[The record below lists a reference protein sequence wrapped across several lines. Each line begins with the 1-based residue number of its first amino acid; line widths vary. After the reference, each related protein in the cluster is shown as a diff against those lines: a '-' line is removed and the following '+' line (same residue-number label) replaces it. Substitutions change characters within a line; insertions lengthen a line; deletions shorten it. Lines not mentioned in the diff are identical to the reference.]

1 MNSLERDERFGK
13 IMNKNFF
20 SAVVTTCQNK
30 SFFPWL
36 LAGGVAIILNWLG
49 DFYGS
54 ILYSVFALPA
64 ARFAGFF
71 FNTIPVFNE
80 KGVLLIPL
88 ARSSIQIT
96 PDCSGYSFFC
106 LMTAI
111 FVVFYR
117 DIKWRMPVIERV
129 GLILFVAY
137 VITIIT
143 NGFRIVSAYKIHLIV
158 SKNLPVS
165 AQGLTHLVVGITIF
179 LTVLLLVYLALERK
193 VCYDRTRE

>member
-1 MNSLERDERFGK
+1 MRASYSNA
-13 IMNKNFF
+13 IQNNFHSRSALIWF
-20 SAVVTTCQNK
+20 IAGTTAVV
-30 SFFPWL
+30 
-36 LAGGVAIILNWLG
+36 LNWSG
-49 DFYGS
+49 DFFGS
-54 ILYSVFALPA
+54 ILYPVFALPA

-71 FNTIPVFNE
+71 FNTVPVFNE
-80 KGVLLIPL
+80 KGLILIPF
-88 ARSSIQIT
+88 AHSSIQIT

-106 LMTAI
+106 VMTAI

-117 DIKWRMPVIERV
+117 DIKWRMPVIGRV
-129 GLILFVAY
+129 GLLLLVAY

-158 SKNLPVS
+158 SKNLPAS
-165 AQGLTHLVVGITIF
+165 ARSLAHLVVGITIF

>member
-1 MNSLERDERFGK
+1 MRVSYSNTIQNNFHGK
-13 IMNKNFF
+13 SAFIWFIAGTT
-20 SAVVTTCQNK
+20 AVV
-30 SFFPWL
+30 
-36 LAGGVAIILNWLG
+36 LNWLG
-49 DFYGS
+49 DFWGS
-54 ILYSVFALPA
+54 ILYPVFSLPA

-71 FNTIPVFNE
+71 FNAVPIFDE
-80 KGVLLIPL
+80 KGLILIPF
-88 ARSSIQIT
+88 AHSSIQIT

-117 DIKWRMPVIERV
+117 DIKWRMPIIGRV
-129 GLILFVAY
+129 GLILLAAY

-158 SKNLPVS
+158 SKNFPAS
-165 AQGLTHLVVGITIF
+165 AQDLAHLVVGITIF
-179 LTVLLLVYLALERK
+179 LTVLLFVYLALERK